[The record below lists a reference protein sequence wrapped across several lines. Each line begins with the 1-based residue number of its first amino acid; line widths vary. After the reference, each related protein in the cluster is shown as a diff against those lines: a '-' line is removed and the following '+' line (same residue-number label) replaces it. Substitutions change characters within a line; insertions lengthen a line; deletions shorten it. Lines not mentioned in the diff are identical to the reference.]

1 MDIEAFVSVQRPQW
15 ERLARLT
22 QHQRKLTGAEADE
35 LVMLYQRVGTHLTA
49 LRAAGADPVTTGRL
63 SGLLADARGAI
74 TGAQNPV
81 WRDVSRYFLVS
92 FPAALYASRR
102 WWLTVGA
109 VFYLLAGFMAWRV
122 LAHPEVLSSVATP
135 GEIDQLVDEDFAGYY
150 SENPAQDF
158 ALNVWTHN
166 ALLSAATL
174 ALGVVVV
181 PSVFLLWGNAANLGL
196 IGGIMIGHGKAA
208 LFFGLISPHGLL
220 ELTELFV
227 STAAGLRLG
236 WSWIDPGPRTRMQAL
251 ARTGRA
257 TIGMA
262 IGLAVV
268 LLVTGLIEA
277 FVTPSGLPTA
287 VRVGIG
293 VLAEIA
299 FFVYVWTLGRRA
311 VRAGDY
317 GDVDLAD
324 QEATEPVAA

>member
-1 MDIEAFVSVQRPQW
+1 MDVEAYVAVQTPQW
-15 ERLARLT
+15 DRLARLVRR
-22 QHQRKLTGAEADE
+22 QRKLTGEEADE
-35 LVMLYQRVGTHLTA
+35 LVLLYQRVGTHLTA
-49 LRAAGADPVTTGRL
+49 LRAAGADQVTIGRL

-74 TGAQNPV
+74 TGAQTPV

-109 VFYLLAGFMAWRV
+109 VFNLMAGFMAWRV
-122 LAHPEVLSSVATP
+122 LAHPEVLSSVLTP
-135 GEIDQLVDEDFAGYY
+135 GEIEKIVDEDFAGYY
-150 SENPAQDF
+150 SENPASDF
-158 ALNVWTHN
+158 ALHVWTNN

-174 ALGVVVV
+174 ALGVLIV
-181 PSVFLLWGNAANLGL
+181 PAVFLLWGNAENLGL
-196 IGGIMIGHGKAA
+196 IAGIMIGHDRGG

-236 WSWIDPGPRTRMQAL
+236 WAWIAPGPRTRMQAL

-268 LLVTGLIEA
+268 LLVTGVIEA
-277 FVTPSGLPTA
+277 FVTPSSLPTA

-293 VLAEIA
+293 VTAEIA

-311 VRAGDY
+311 VRAGEY
-317 GDVDLAD
+317 GDVDQAD
-324 QEATEPVAA
+324 QDAFDPVAV